1 MEQLKY
7 SNKKIL
13 ELADLLIKNSKTDP
27 VIILMS
33 DHGYRSDI
41 DWENPKDKDIRM
53 GFNNISAFYFP
64 EKTIKDSDMQSG
76 VNIFRIFFN
85 TYFDTEFPILED
97 KKFWYQPT
105 KPYDFIDVTEII
117 DKFKN

>member
-1 MEQLKY
+1 
-7 SNKKIL
+7 
-13 ELADLLIKNSKTDP
+13 
-27 VIILMS
+27 
-33 DHGYRSDI
+33 
-41 DWENPKDKDIRM
+41 
-53 GFNNISAFYFP
+53 
-64 EKTIKDSDMQSG
+64 MQSG